1 MFCRLRFLMKTC
13 ILTPWATPGVPKDA
27 PRLPSELPQ
36 PPSVALGASRGPP
49 GAGDAISEHPPDPK
63 TAILRGGYV
72 KIECQPFARRKS
84 RKKPT
89 CDFDKPSTQNR
100 RSGGPGEN

>member
-1 MFCRLRFLMKTC
+1 MKIC
-13 ILTPWATPGVPKDA
+13 FVTPSATPGVPKDA

-63 TAILRGGYV
+63 TGILRGGYV

-89 CDFDKPSTQNR
+89 CDFDKLSTQNR
-100 RSGGPGEN
+100 RFGGPREN

>member
-1 MFCRLRFLMKTC
+1 MQTC
-13 ILTPWATPGVPKDA
+13 IFMPWATPGVPKDA

-63 TAILRGGYV
+63 TAILR
-72 KIECQPFARRKS
+72 FAWRV
-84 RKKPT
+84 
-89 CDFDKPSTQNR
+89 CQNR
-100 RSGGPGEN
+100 VSAFCATQITKEADMRF

>member
-1 MFCRLRFLMKTC
+1 MISCLGFFSYENLYFLA
-13 ILTPWATPGVPKDA
+13 PWATPGVPKDA

-63 TAILRGGYV
+63 TAILRENRV
-72 KIECQPFARRKS
+72 SAFCA
-84 RKKPT
+84 
-89 CDFDKPSTQNR
+89 TQITKEADMR
-100 RSGGPGEN
+100 F